1 MDFGCFN
8 THTGDWFP
16 FESGIYPDGL
26 QDFHH
31 FDDAFDHVSA
41 VADGYPSGFEL
52 KALSSPVP
60 HGLQRGMPVEGL
72 QIRAGVSSGYP
83 QRSLSGHTG
92 PDPSHS
98 SVVLNVQPLMAI
110 GLPDELSCVTGD
122 NKSCRGGVEM
132 NSKCTPVKKS
142 SGRKTHKKPNN
153 VVKGQWTLEEDRLL
167 VQLVEQHGLR
177 KWSHIAQMLRGRI
190 GKQCRERWHNH
201 LRPNIKKDTWSEEE
215 DKILIQAHSEVGNKW
230 AEIAKRLPGRTENSI
245 KNHWNATKR
254 RQFSRRRCRSSKYPK
269 SVSLLQNYIKSL
281 ALQGGIVPTVPAASA
296 AAPRLPADDRL
307 IKSTESNDG
316 GSEQASMALLT
327 CIPLEGLSVDVGAY
341 VCGGSDDILPACHL
355 SDMANLLL
363 DNNKVDHVPPERYYD
378 MGYLFDQLGCG
389 PGIVKMG
396 CLDMEMAWDEM
407 PIPCDANMKVKKEMD
422 LVEMIAQNKN
432 NTGGGQQP

>member
-1 MDFGCFN
+1 M
-8 THTGDWFP
+8 P
-16 FESGIYPDGL
+16 FAPSKKHATPTSFLKRKHISDCYDYRSSYPPPPSSSSSSSL
-26 QDFHH
+26 VFLPRPPPPIIPWI
-31 FDDAFDHVSA
+31 SA
-41 VADGYPSGFEL
+41 ASIPIQGTVADGYPSGFEL

-98 SVVLNVQPLMAI
+98 SVQVHA
-110 GLPDELSCVTGD
+110 
-122 NKSCRGGVEM
+122 
-132 NSKCTPVKKS
+132 VKKS